1 MTIVLDQRSDQSLAV
16 YIDGDLQFDS
26 RDEGVYH
33 ELLALPALAL
43 AQARRPKR
51 QLRALICGGGDGFV
65 ARELLKSTA
74 IKQIDLVDYD
84 PTILDLAQNEW
95 PELNQHAMINPR
107 LKVHICD
114 AVQFVDQAAQAADEY
129 DLIICDFTVPRDQIG
144 ARLHSI
150 DWYQQLAYILHPQ
163 GVIAVNAASP
173 SQTPVAY
180 WMIYNSIRTAN
191 LNPKPYR
198 FSLPSFTEAGY
209 GDDWGFFVG
218 SRKAFRPREFDH
230 LALAEP
236 REFLH
241 DSEQLK
247 RAFAFP
253 AALAEKR
260 AIAQPTKLASD
271 ALLHS
276 LFAPTWDAASGTDWT
291 SLDFV
296 HDPAPLPKPHTSATL
311 MPNAV
316 QQALQADQGLDES
329 QVFEQVVQVMP
340 ALRAE
345 QTRSMVAEFI
355 ANPLRFLNSLD
366 LRRLVEALLRR
377 SRELPRK
384 LVAELRLL
392 RRHLQRTW
400 ENPQLLLSRGLRI
413 VSVIALVI
421 ILANLLH
428 PDTTYAKGDTS
439 AGSGATSSQSMVR
452 TNSPYDV
459 VQAPPSTVEG
469 RGFSSGTYGRGS
481 VIDEY
486 GSAYPTRRYR
496 YYGSYYGGSSYRN
509 YNRNQRP
516 SEDPNEG
523 DALYRLTPETDILA
537 NGEVVISLTDQA
549 YLLLADQVMTV
560 VDAEDGLPIVF
571 LQRDEA
577 LVWRTHR
584 ELDRQ
589 RRGLDGSVKA
599 KQDWI
604 DWVSWAGFVPWRNDD
619 QAELN
624 NIVQTRGTLDQAIKS
639 LGSIPANQPAIRVAP
654 TAGGFQL
661 FSSVWMNAEGTLAIL
676 EQPDGSKAYL
686 NKTGW
691 FSDSGLTQP
700 LSEPY
705 PEEFRTKVLIP
716 FLTKQTTEYAA
727 IKQRI
732 EADLTS
738 VKSDLSLL
746 NSDKTEYTS
755 IQSSYG
761 PSDIVE
767 YGTTEIRVDEALRRT
782 NDDIA
787 RTEQLIQ
794 VLNDQL
800 SALPKQ
806 DNAAKK
812 FLQSLK

>member
-1 MTIVLDQRSDQSLAV
+1 
-16 YIDGDLQFDS
+16 
-26 RDEGVYH
+26 
-33 ELLALPALAL
+33 
-43 AQARRPKR
+43 
-51 QLRALICGGGDGFV
+51 
-65 ARELLKSTA
+65 
-74 IKQIDLVDYD
+74 
-84 PTILDLAQNEW
+84 
-95 PELNQHAMINPR
+95 MINWFW
-107 LKVHICD
+107 LSHANFC
-114 AVQFVDQAAQAADEY
+114 
-129 DLIICDFTVPRDQIG
+129 T
-144 ARLHSI
+144 
-150 DWYQQLAYILHPQ
+150 
-163 GVIAVNAASP
+163 IASN
-173 SQTPVAY
+173 
-180 WMIYNSIRTAN
+180 
-191 LNPKPYR
+191 
-198 FSLPSFTEAGY
+198 F
-209 GDDWGFFVG
+209 
-218 SRKAFRPREFDH
+218 
-230 LALAEP
+230 
-236 REFLH
+236 
-241 DSEQLK
+241 K

-253 AALAEKR
+253 SALAEKR
-260 AIAQPTKLASD
+260 ATAQPTKLASD

-276 LFAPTWDAASGTDWT
+276 LFAPTWDEASGTDWT

-296 HDPAPLPKPHTSATL
+296 HDAAPLPKPHTSATL

-345 QTRSMVAEFI
+345 QTRSMVREFI
-355 ANPLRFLNSLD
+355 ASPLRFLNSLD

-413 VSVIALVI
+413 VSIIALVI

-452 TNSPYDV
+452 TSSPYDV

-469 RGFSSGTYGRGS
+469 RGFSSTTYGRGS

-537 NGEVVISLTDQA
+537 NGEVVISLTDQS
-549 YLLLADQVMTV
+549 YLLLSDQVMAV
-560 VDAEDGLPIVF
+560 IDAEDGLPIVF

-577 LVWRTHR
+577 LIWRTHR

-604 DWVSWAGFVPWRNDD
+604 NWVSWAGFVPWRNDD
-619 QAELN
+619 EAELN

-654 TAGGFQL
+654 TQNGFQL
-661 FSSVWMNAEGTLAIL
+661 FSSVWMNAEGSLAIL
-676 EQPDGSKAYL
+676 DMPDGSKAYL

-691 FSDSGLTQP
+691 FSDSALTQP
-700 LSEPY
+700 LSEAY
-705 PEEFRTKVLIP
+705 PDEFRTKVLIP

-727 IKQRI
+727 IKSRI

-746 NSDKTEYTS
+746 KSDKTEYTS
-755 IQSSYG
+755 IQTSYG
-761 PSDIVE
+761 PSDMVD

-800 SALPKQ
+800 SSLPKQ
-806 DNAAKK
+806 DTAAKQ

>member
-65 ARELLKSTA
+65 ARELLKSSA

-84 PTILDLAQNEW
+84 PTILDLAQHEW
-95 PELNQHAMINPR
+95 PELNQHALSDPR
-107 LKVHICD
+107 LKLHICD
-114 AVQFVDQAAQAADEY
+114 AVQFVDLAAQAADEY

-163 GVIAVNAASP
+163 GLIAVNAASP

-180 WMIYNSIRTAN
+180 WMIYNSVRTAG

-198 FSLPSFTEAGY
+198 FALPSFTEAGY
-209 GDDWGFFVG
+209 GDDWGFFIG
-218 SRKAFRPREFDH
+218 SRKALRPREFDQ
-230 LALAEP
+230 LLLAEP
-236 REFLH
+236 REFLV
-241 DSEQLK
+241 DTEQLK

-260 AIAQPTKLASD
+260 STAQPTKLASD

-276 LFAPTWDAASGTDWT
+276 LFAPTWDDASGTDWT

-296 HDPAPLPKPHTSATL
+296 HDPAPLPKPHTNATL
-311 MPNAV
+311 VPNAV
-316 QQALQADQGLDES
+316 QQVLQTDQGLDES

-345 QTRSMVAEFI
+345 QTRSMVREFI

-366 LRRLVEALLRR
+366 LRSLVEALLRR

-428 PDTTYAKGDTS
+428 PDTAYGKGDTS

-459 VQAPPSTVEG
+459 VQAPPSTVAG

-486 GSAYPTRRYR
+486 GSYYPTRRYR

-509 YNRNQRP
+509 YNRSQRP

-549 YLLLADQVMTV
+549 YLLLSDQVMTV
-560 VDAEDGLPIVF
+560 VDIEDGLPIIF
-571 LQRDEA
+571 LQRDDA
-577 LVWRTHR
+577 LIWRTHR

-619 QAELN
+619 QAELS

-639 LGSIPANQPAIRVAP
+639 LGAIPANQPAIRVAP
-654 TAGGFQL
+654 TQNGFQL
-661 FSSVWMNAEGTLAIL
+661 FSSVWMNAEGSLAIL
-676 EQPDGSKAYL
+676 DLPNGSKAYL

-691 FSDSGLTQP
+691 YSDSALSQP
-700 LSEPY
+700 LSETY
-705 PEEFRTKVLIP
+705 PDEFRTKVLIP
-716 FLTKQTTEYAA
+716 FLTKQTTEYDA
-727 IKQRI
+727 IKKRI

-738 VKSDLSLL
+738 VKSDLSSLK
-746 NSDKTEYTS
+746 SDKTEYTS

-761 PSDIVE
+761 ASDMVE
-767 YGTTEIRVDEALRRT
+767 YGTTEIRVDEALQRT

-806 DNAAKK
+806 NEAAKT